1 MCEPDSRRHDLIPC
15 VWIRRGLGVGIRV
28 TVTGRGRSRGRGR
41 VWEPELRR
49 HGLNNCLGEG
59 TVVLGEAGVRYR
71 LRDRVKRPCTYR

>member
-1 MCEPDSRRHDLIPC
+1 M
-15 VWIRRGLGVGIRV
+15 
-28 TVTGRGRSRGRGR
+28 
-41 VWEPELRR
+41 RR